1 MMPKLEADRPLST
14 TSAYLVPMAIFVGAT
29 ALEGLFPSPWYPIA
43 YTLKIALATL
53 ATVYCARRWRH
64 EITLDIRML
73 GYGLVAGLLS
83 FMIWVGVDPY
93 TPHFSVL
100 GTRAGFNPFDE
111 IASPAWRAA
120 FIVVR
125 LGGLA
130 LLVPIIEEVF
140 WRSFLLRYVTNAAH
154 WQTLP
159 LAAFSARAVGVVA
172 VCFALV
178 HPEWLVALLFAL
190 TMALLLRITQSLFC
204 CIVAHATTNLA
215 LGVFVL
221 TTGNWQYW

>member
-1 MMPKLEADRPLST
+1 MPNIQADRPLPA

-43 YTLKIALATL
+43 YTLKIVLVTL
-53 ATVYCARRWRH
+53 AVAYCARHWRH

-93 TPHFSVL
+93 TPHFRVL
-100 GTRAGFNPFDE
+100 GNRAEFNPFE
-111 IASPAWRAA
+111 QIAGPAWRAA
-120 FIVVR
+120 FIGVR
-125 LGGLA
+125 LCGLA
-130 LLVPIIEEVF
+130 LLVPILEEVF
-140 WRSFLLRYVTNAAH
+140 WRSFLLRYVTNAEQ
-154 WQTLP
+154 WRTLP
-159 LAAFSARAVGVVA
+159 LTAFSARAAGIVA
-172 VCFALV
+172 VCFALA
-178 HPEWLVALLFAL
+178 HPEWLVALIFAL
-190 TMALLLRITQSLFC
+190 TMASLLRITQSLFC

-221 TTGNWQYW
+221 TTGKWQYW